1 MFTTTGEVHHGGIQ
15 NELDV
20 IDMLNKA
27 NIYATPVTHA
37 GGTQNKADAYAG
49 SVGISIK
56 RKRDLNNGSY
66 DYLNSTVP
74 VSSLPF
80 IDLVDVW
87 KEETLALD
95 PTEDNKKIAKEAFNV
110 VSSFVL
116 SCVDTN
122 TLTNIV
128 RSTFEAQA
136 GMDIAITDQQTET
149 LYLFSADDMEVPQ
162 LLKAGY
168 KAQIVQTNNIVTSRK
183 VVFVKDGDIRDV
195 GLRIRLV
202 TNNGIGAMMG
212 MSKAN
217 KTSSVVVKIQQDKVG
232 RMVHNTPH
240 QTIDM
245 GGEY

>member
-1 MFTTTGEVHHGGIQ
+1 VFTTTGEVHHGGIQ

-20 IDMLNKA
+20 IDVLNEA
-27 NIYATPVTHA
+27 NIYPTPVTHA

-49 SVGISIK
+49 EVGISIK

-74 VSSLPF
+74 VSTLPY
-80 IDLVDVW
+80 IDLIDVW
-87 KEETLALD
+87 KEETLALA
-95 PTEDNKKIAKEAFNV
+95 PTQENKEIAKQAFNV

-116 SCVDTN
+116 STIDSN
-122 TLTNIV
+122 TLTAIV
-128 RSTFEAQA
+128 SDTFQAQA
-136 GMDIAITDQQTET
+136 GMDIAITDQQTES

-168 KAQIVQTNNIVTSRK
+168 KAQIVQTKNIVTSRK
-183 VVFVKDGDIRDV
+183 IVFVKDGDIRDV

-202 TNNGIGAMMG
+202 TNNGVGAMMG

-240 QTIDM
+240 KVIAM
-245 GGEY
+245 

>member
-1 MFTTTGEVHHGGIQ
+1 VFTTTGEVHHGGIQ

-20 IDMLNKA
+20 IDVLNKA
-27 NIYATPVTHA
+27 NVYATPVVHA

-49 SVGISIK
+49 EVGISIK

-74 VSSLPF
+74 VSTLPF

-95 PTEDNKKIAKEAFNV
+95 PTQENKEYAKTAFNV

-116 SCVDTN
+116 DSIDTD
-122 TLTNIV
+122 TLTDIV
-128 RSTFEAQA
+128 SHTFEAQE
-136 GMDIAITDQQTET
+136 GMDIAITDQQTES
-149 LYLFSADDMEVPQ
+149 LYLFSADEMEVPQ

-168 KAQIVQTNNIVTSRK
+168 KAQIVKTNNVVTSRR
-183 VVFVKDGDIRDV
+183 VVFVKDGDIVDV

-217 KTSSVVVKIQQDKVG
+217 KSSSVVVKIQQDKVG
-232 RMVHNTPH
+232 KMVHNTPH
-240 QTIDM
+240 KVIAM
-245 GGEY
+245 

>member
-1 MFTTTGEVHHGGIQ
+1 MFTTTGEVHHGGIK

-20 IDMLNKA
+20 IDVLNEA
-27 NIYATPVTHA
+27 NIYPTPVTHA

-49 SVGISIK
+49 EVGISIK

-74 VSSLPF
+74 VSTLPY
-80 IDLVDVW
+80 IDLIDVW
-87 KEETLALD
+87 KEETLALA
-95 PTEDNKKIAKEAFNV
+95 PTQENKKIAKQAFNV
-110 VSSFVL
+110 VSSFIL
-116 SCVDTN
+116 STIDSN
-122 TLTNIV
+122 TLTAIV
-128 RSTFEAQA
+128 SDTFQAQA
-136 GMDIAITDQQTET
+136 GMDIAITDQQTES

-168 KAQIVQTNNIVTSRK
+168 KAQIVQTKNIVTSRK

-202 TNNGIGAMMG
+202 TNNGVGALMG

-240 QTIDM
+240 KVIAM
-245 GGEY
+245 

>member
-1 MFTTTGEVHHGGIQ
+1 M
-15 NELDV
+15 
-20 IDMLNKA
+20 
-27 NIYATPVTHA
+27 
-37 GGTQNKADAYAG
+37 
-49 SVGISIK
+49 GISIK

-74 VSSLPF
+74 VSYPSLTL
-80 IDLVDVW
+80 ILVDVW
-87 KEETLALD
+87 KEETLALA
-95 PTEDNKKIAKEAFNV
+95 PTQENKRDCKAGV
-110 VSSFVL
+110 QCCVL
-116 SCVDTN
+116 VCAVATIDTN
-122 TLTNIV
+122 TLTDIV
-128 RSTFEAQA
+128 SDTFEAQA
-136 GMDIAITDQQTET
+136 GMDIAITDQATES

-183 VVFVKDGDIRDV
+183 IVFVKDDDIRDV

-202 TNNGIGAMMG
+202 TNNGVGALMG

-240 QTIDM
+240 KVIAM
-245 GGEY
+245 